1 MFQLFHL
8 VTQLSS
14 LHFPFMFFLTLDQ
27 DLSLNE
33 IAMLMMST
41 RIGTSNRLQKRN
53 VLSDGNIIS
62 VGAEC
67 FRCESVFQPSI
78 IGKDAYR
85 IHDTSFQNVMK
96 CDVDIRVNLYANVVL
111 PSSTTMFQEIS
122 ERMTK
127 KPTELS
133 PLTMRSRWLL
143 HQRDSTR
150 CGLEGLSCFSFF
162 SRCGS

>member
-1 MFQLFHL
+1 MRI
-8 VTQLSS
+8 SS
-14 LHFPFMFFLTLDQ
+14 ERGYSFTTT
-27 DLSLNE
+27 SERE
-33 IAMLMMST
+33 IVRGVKEALCFIT
-41 RIGTSNRLQKRN
+41 FDPAQTSKSIAESSNKKQTN
-53 VLSDGNIIS
+53 VCLDGNIIS

-78 IGKDAYR
+78 IGKEAYR

-111 PSSTTMFQEIS
+111 PSSTTMSKIS

-150 CGLEGLSCFSFF
+150 CGLEGLSCFFF